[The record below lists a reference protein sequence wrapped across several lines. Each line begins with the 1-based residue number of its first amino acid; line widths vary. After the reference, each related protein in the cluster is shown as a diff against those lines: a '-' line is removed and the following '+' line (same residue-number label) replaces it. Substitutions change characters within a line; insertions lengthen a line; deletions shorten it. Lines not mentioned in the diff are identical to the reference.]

1 MEQIGLG
8 KEYFCRYFKKNTGML
23 YGRYLNEV
31 RLSKIHHDLFYTD
44 EPVFVL
50 MEKHGFMNS
59 KLLYEMFWDIYGCR
73 HFFITRKQMSSY
85 DDSGKSGH
93 KSAWVIEKGTYIFYV
108 GNSSQNVEKAGDF
121 YRTCRLLRLNGY
133 CKMNIVILLCTK
145 KMS

>member
-1 MEQIGLG
+1 MTCSGAYMDAGI
-8 KEYFCRYFKKNTGML
+8 
-23 YGRYLNEV
+23 
-31 RLSKIHHDLFYTD
+31 
-44 EPVFVL
+44 
-50 MEKHGFMNS
+50 
-59 KLLYEMFWDIYGCR
+59 
-73 HFFITRKQMSSY
+73 FFITRKQMSSY

-93 KSAWVIEKGTYIFYV
+93 KSAWVIEKGMYIFYV